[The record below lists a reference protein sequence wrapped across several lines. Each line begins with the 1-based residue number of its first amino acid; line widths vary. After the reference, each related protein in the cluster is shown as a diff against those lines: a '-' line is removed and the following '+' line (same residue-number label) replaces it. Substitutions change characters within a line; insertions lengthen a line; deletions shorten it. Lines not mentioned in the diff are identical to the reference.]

1 MGNAKQIVHGEASRQ
16 AILRGVNQLAD
27 AVKITLGPK
36 GRNVVLDKKFGS
48 PTITKDGVTVAK
60 EIELK
65 DPLENM
71 GAQMVRE
78 VASKTSDVAGDGT
91 TTATVLAQAIFRE
104 GVKTVAAGANPMA
117 VKRGV
122 ELAVQ
127 AICGYEELQKDG
139 SRKHVQGELEK
150 LSKPVEGAMIAQVGA
165 VSANNDHA
173 IGEIIAEAMKKV
185 GKDGVIT
192 VEESKTM
199 ETTLEVVEG
208 MQFDR
213 GYLSAYFVTDPERM
227 EVVLENALILIHEKK
242 ISSMKDLLPVLEQIA
257 KSGRPLL
264 IIAEEVDG
272 EALAT
277 LVVNKLRGTLQ
288 AAAVKAPGFG
298 DRRKAMLEDI
308 AILTGGK
315 AISEDLGIK
324 LENVKIDDLGK
335 AKKITIDK
343 DNTTIVEGG
352 GKTSDIEG
360 RVKQI
365 RAQVEETTS
374 DYDRDKLLERLAK
387 LVGGVA
393 QIKVGAATETE
404 MKEKKA
410 RVEDAM
416 HATKA
421 AVEEGIVPGGGV
433 ALARCIS
440 AIEKIKVEGD
450 EHIGVNI
457 VKRALEEPLR
467 MITQNAGWEGA
478 VVIEKVRSNSNP
490 NYGFNAQTET
500 FEDLVEAGV
509 IDPTKVTRTA
519 LQNAAS
525 IASLLLTTEA
535 LISEIPEKE
544 QKAPAGPPGGGMGG
558 GMY

>member
-1 MGNAKQIVHGEASRQ
+1 MANAKQIVLGEDSRQ
-16 AILRGVNQLAD
+16 AILRGVNKLAD
-27 AVKITLGPK
+27 VVKVTLGPK
-36 GRNVVLDKKFGS
+36 GRNVVLDRKFGS
-48 PTITKDGVTVAK
+48 PTSTKDGVTVAK

-117 VKRGV
+117 IKRGI
-122 ELAVQ
+122 EMAVR
-127 AICGYEELQKDG
+127 AICGYDEIQKDG
-139 SRKHVQGELEK
+139 SMKHVKGELEK
-150 LSKPVEGAMIAQVGA
+150 LSKPVEGAMIAQVGS
-165 VSANNDHA
+165 VSANNDIT
-173 IGEIIAEAMKKV
+173 IGNIIAEAMKKV

-192 VEESKTM
+192 VEEAKTM

-213 GYLSAYFVTDPERM
+213 GYLSPYFVTDPDRM
-227 EVVLENALILIHEKK
+227 ECILEDPYILIHEKK
-242 ISSMKDLLPVLEQIA
+242 ISSMKDLLPLLEQIA
-257 KSGRPLL
+257 KSGKPLL
-264 IIAEEVDG
+264 IVAEEVEG

-277 LVVNKLRGTLQ
+277 LVVNKLRGTLHCS
-288 AAAVKAPGFG
+288 AVKAPGFG

-315 AISEDLGIK
+315 AVTEDLGIK
-324 LENVKIDDLGK
+324 LENVRLEDLGR
-335 AKKITIDK
+335 AKKITVDK
-343 DNTTIVEGG
+343 DNTTIVEGY
-352 GKTSDIEG
+352 GKSSAIEG
-360 RVKQI
+360 RVKQL
-365 RAQVEETTS
+365 RTQVEDTTS
-374 DYDRDKLLERLAK
+374 DYDREKLQERLAK

-433 ALARCIS
+433 ALIRSIPALGKLK
-440 AIEKIKVEGD
+440 AEGD
-450 EHIGVNI
+450 EQIGIDI

-467 MITQNAGWEGA
+467 LIVQNAGEEGA
-478 VVIEKVRSNSNP
+478 VVAEKVRGNSNA
-490 NYGFNAQTET
+490 NFGFDAQSETYG
-500 FEDLVEAGV
+500 DLVEAGV

-525 IASLLLTTEA
+525 IASLMLTTEA
-535 LISEIPEKE
+535 LVSEIPEKE
-544 QKAPAGPPGGGMGG
+544 EKHMGPPPGGMGG